1 LNTHCSTDDIHA
13 ISATDPAGVGTA
25 FREAL
30 AHFCSGVVIV
40 TATDATGAPVGMT
53 VGSFTSI
60 SMDPPLV
67 GFFAGQNSTTLP
79 HVIADGRFCVNVLSE
94 DQHLLARTF
103 ARSGADKFAGTDWT
117 PATNGSPRLAG
128 AHAWIDCTLD
138 QQQSIGDHDLVVG
151 RVDALV
157 VPQPNEPLVFHR
169 SVFHGLRAHA

>member
-1 LNTHCSTDDIHA
+1 MNTHCITDDKHTICV
-13 ISATDPAGVGTA
+13 TDPAGVGAA

-40 TATDATGAPVGMT
+40 TATDVSGAPVGMT

-67 GFFAGQNSTTLP
+67 GFFAGRNSTTLP

-94 DQHLLARTF
+94 DQDLLARTF
-103 ARSGADKFAGTDWT
+103 ARSGADKFAGTDWS

-169 SVFHGLRAHA
+169 SVFHGLRARA